1 MGRWL
6 EAGAYT
12 YFGSMSEP
20 LLEAFVTPDRIADR
34 MFNGF
39 PFGMACRSLLGP
51 YSYPWRLVYFGDPLT
66 PLNHDLK
73 RIRPPKRPGAAN

>member
-1 MGRWL
+1 
-6 EAGAYT
+6 
-12 YFGSMSEP
+12 
-20 LLEAFVTPDRIADR
+20 

-73 RIRPPKRPGAAN
+73 RIRPPNRPGAAN